1 MGHSQPSLN
10 PTGGDT
16 LRRGATQPAL
26 HDDLMARVVDRA
38 NLQRAWKRVKANR
51 GAPGSDGM
59 PIEDFTEYARSHWAA
74 IRQALCDGTYQPQ
87 PVRRVGIPKPGG
99 GERLLGIPTVV
110 DRVIQQAIAQVMG
123 PLFDPGFSESSFG
136 FRPGRSAHGALRQV
150 QRFIGG
156 GYRIAVDLDLAKF
169 FDTVQHDVLM
179 ARVARKVRDKRLL
192 ALIGRYLRAGVL
204 VGESIQAT
212 VIGTP
217 QGGPLSPLLANI
229 LLDDLDKELER
240 RGQRFVR
247 YADDLLILVKT
258 PRAGERVM
266 ASVTRFLTRK
276 LKLVVNTHKSRVAK
290 INDCVFLGFTF
301 RGTKLRWSERAF
313 EDFKHNVRHLTG
325 RSWGVSMDYRLDK
338 LAQYVRGWMGY
349 FGISDYYRPIPE
361 IDQWL
366 RRRVRMCYWKQWRY
380 VRTKVRNLLA
390 LGTSK
395 RHAIMTGLS
404 SKSYWHLSRTLATQT
419 GMTNDWLKSQG
430 LISVRDLWMKA
441 HGYA

>member
-1 MGHSQPSLN
+1 VGHSQPSLN
-10 PTGGDT
+10 PTGGDA

-59 PIEDFTEYARSHWAA
+59 PIEDFAAFARSHWTT
-74 IRQALCDGTYQPQ
+74 IREALCDGTYQPQ
-87 PVRRVGIPKPGG
+87 PVRRVTIPKPGG

-150 QRFIGG
+150 QRFIGEG
-156 GYRIAVDLDLAKF
+156 DRIAVDLDLAKF

-217 QGGPLSPLLANI
+217 QGG
-229 LLDDLDKELER
+229 
-240 RGQRFVR
+240 
-247 YADDLLILVKT
+247 
-258 PRAGERVM
+258 
-266 ASVTRFLTRK
+266 
-276 LKLVVNTHKSRVAK
+276 
-290 INDCVFLGFTF
+290 
-301 RGTKLRWSERAF
+301 
-313 EDFKHNVRHLTG
+313 
-325 RSWGVSMDYRLDK
+325 
-338 LAQYVRGWMGY
+338 
-349 FGISDYYRPIPE
+349 
-361 IDQWL
+361 
-366 RRRVRMCYWKQWRY
+366 MCQ
-380 VRTKVRNLLA
+380 
-390 LGTSK
+390 
-395 RHAIMTGLS
+395 
-404 SKSYWHLSRTLATQT
+404 
-419 GMTNDWLKSQG
+419 
-430 LISVRDLWMKA
+430 
-441 HGYA
+441 